1 MRRPETVAERSP
13 QPVRPRRMQPL
24 ATLPLFFRLA
34 GERVIVAGGIE
45 AAAWKAELLSAAGA
59 TVVVQAPDPCAELE
73 ALAADPPGGP
83 VVLER
88 RAWTA
93 ASFAG
98 AALVIGAT
106 DDDAEAARMFGAAR
120 AASVPINVIDKPAF
134 CSFQFGAI
142 VNRSP
147 LVVGISTDGAA
158 PVFGQAIRARIEALL
173 PFGFARWAAAAKDWR
188 ADLSALGRAA
198 RRRFWERFARLALD
212 EPDRMPGG
220 QDRDELVRQACRE
233 AASDGQAGRVSLVGA
248 GPGNPELLTLAALRA
263 LRSADIILYDDLVAP
278 EILDFARREAKRML
292 VGKTGHRP
300 SCKQDDINAL
310 MVSLARSGKRVVR
323 LKAGDPL
330 IFGRAGEEIAALERA
345 DIPVDVVPGITAA
358 QGAAASLNVSLTGR
372 GYARRVQFVTGH
384 ACDGRL
390 PDDLDLAALAD
401 PATTTAVYM
410 PLASLSTLSRRLLA
424 EGAEP
429 EQPVSAVFNATRQSQ
444 RVVSGTLATIHGLVQ
459 GVEASGPCILLLGR
473 VLRSRRSIGQGGGAT
488 ALSTQRCAGSPRL
501 PRGRRHKA
509 RAGSGGAANGTV
521 PR

>member
-1 MRRPETVAERSP
+1 MRQPETVAARSP
-13 QPVRPRRMQPL
+13 QPVRARRMQPL

-34 GERVIVAGGIE
+34 GERVIIAGGIE

-59 TVVVQAPDPCAELE
+59 TVVVQAPDPCAGLE
-73 ALAADPPGGP
+73 ELAADPPGGP
-83 VVLER
+83 IVLER

-98 AALVIGAT
+98 AALVVGAT
-106 DDDAEAARMFGAAR
+106 DDAAEAARMFRAAR
-120 AASVPINVIDKPAF
+120 AASVPINVIDMPAF

-173 PFGFARWAAAAKDWR
+173 PFGFARWAAAAKEWR

-198 RRRFWERFARLALD
+198 RRRFWERFARLALL
-212 EPDRMPGG
+212 EPDRIPGAR
-220 QDRDELVRQACRE
+220 DRDDLLRQACSQAE
-233 AASDGQAGRVSLVGA
+233 SDGQAGHVSLVGA

-263 LRSADIILYDDLVAP
+263 LRSADVILYDDLVAP

-292 VGKTGHRP
+292 VGKTGYRP
-300 SCKQDDINAL
+300 SCRQDDINAL

-323 LKAGDPL
+323 LKSGDPL

-372 GYARRVQFVTGH
+372 GSARLVQFVTGH

-390 PDDLDLAALAD
+390 PEDLDLAALAD
-401 PATTTAVYM
+401 PAATTAVYM
-410 PLASLSTLSRRLLA
+410 PLGSLDTLRRRLLA
-424 EGAEP
+424 AGVERGR
-429 EQPVSAVFNATRQSQ
+429 PVTAVFNATRQNE

-459 GVEASGPCILLLGR
+459 GAGASGPCILLLGR
-473 VLRSRRSIGQGGGAT
+473 VLNSRRSIGHGGGDPMLADG
-488 ALSTQRCAGSPRL
+488 AGHAPA
-501 PRGRRHKA
+501 RR
-509 RAGSGGAANGTV
+509 
-521 PR
+521 